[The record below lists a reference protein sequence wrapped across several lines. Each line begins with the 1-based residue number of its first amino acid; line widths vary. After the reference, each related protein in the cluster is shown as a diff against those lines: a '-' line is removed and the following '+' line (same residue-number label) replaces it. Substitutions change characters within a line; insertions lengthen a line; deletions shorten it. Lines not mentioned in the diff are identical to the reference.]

1 MAKRPRINPDDLD
14 RRVTDLNQYK
24 KSRQQAERKAAP
36 KPRPGGGLMG
46 SNPRAPLI
54 LAIVAVVLAALYV
67 VPMFL

>member
-24 KSRQQAERKAAP
+24 KSRQQAERKVAP
-36 KPRPGGGLMG
+36 KARPGSGLMG

-54 LAIVAVVLAALYV
+54 LAIVAIVLAALYV
-67 VPMFL
+67 VPLFL